1 MLSFSGEEALLFGVV
16 ALDAFPEAGEAV
28 VFFAGVCAFA
38 SVGKAALVLTGVW
51 AFAFAG
57 EAAFFATGVCAFAF
71 AGEAFLGEVFFV
83 TRPAC
88 TFSAAAAA
96 SWALVES
103 VALRGELL
111 VTLRSGLSDL
121 VAKTLVFLAGEGV
134 AAFFLPVALAGVPSA
149 RDFAMVVARCR
160 RRCQWYG

>member
-1 MLSFSGEEALLFGVV
+1 LLSFSGEEALLFGVV

-28 VFFAGVCAFA
+28 VFFVGVCAFA
-38 SVGKAALVLTGVW
+38 SVGKAALVLTGVG

-57 EAAFFATGVCAFAF
+57 EAAFFATGVWAFAF

-88 TFSAAAAA
+88 TFSATAVA

-103 VALRGELL
+103 VGLRGELL

-121 VAKTLVFLAGEGV
+121 TTALVFLAGEGV
-134 AAFFLPVALAGVPSA
+134 AAFLLPVALAGVPSA
-149 RDFAMVVARCR
+149 RDFAMVVRCDVDVMDD
-160 RRCQWYG
+160 G